1 MGERYT
7 FKRISSPLSLIE
19 STDDLLTRE
28 SEPAQAVLYGG
39 LRYDMTAEEK
49 AVAELTYHE
58 DPLLSVALNASRGD
72 TCFQYL
78 PGTYEE
84 VTAINKLLTKSQVP
98 TFVHTGAE
106 GTEQSFLTMSGH
118 APNILHLA
126 THGYYTG
133 ASSFQRFDVNRN
145 IPGLWSRLVLSGGND
160 EWRDTTTVYGTRG
173 GLITSYEIAQLDF
186 SNVDLLV
193 LSACHTAKSVI
204 ALSGDIGLVG
214 AFKTAGVK
222 TVVMT
227 LWEVSDQVTQ
237 DFMVKFYQELIDRKW
252 NKLSAFEAAKAYIR
266 NRYPESYYWAGFVIV
281 DAQ

>member
-1 MGERYT
+1 M
-7 FKRISSPLSLIE
+7 
-19 STDDLLTRE
+19 
-28 SEPAQAVLYGG
+28 
-39 LRYDMTAEEK
+39 
-49 AVAELTYHE
+49 
-58 DPLLSVALNASRGD
+58 
-72 TCFQYL
+72 
-78 PGTYEE
+78 
-84 VTAINKLLTKSQVP
+84 
-98 TFVHTGAE
+98 
-106 GTEQSFLTMSGH
+106 
-118 APNILHLA
+118 
-126 THGYYTG
+126 
-133 ASSFQRFDVNRN
+133 
-145 IPGLWSRLVLSGGND
+145 SGGND

-193 LSACHTAKSVI
+193 LSACHTAMSVI